1 MSNRKSIEQKRM
13 EFAFEHSSGAKAP
26 KKYEAYVQKVPAFIM
41 TNGLGNTIAYIS
53 TQSNENWEK
62 VGQNIFDWLLKVDNP
77 IKKELEQKQQSDKAN
92 IKGLLEVLKDNSVSD
107 TEYKSVT
114 MEVLALFNW
123 LRRFAKTHR
132 KT

>member
-1 MSNRKSIEQKRM
+1 MNKRKSIERQRM
-13 EFAFEHSSGAKAP
+13 QFAFDQSKNAKDA

-53 TQSNENWEK
+53 TQTDANWKK
-62 VGQNIFDWLLKVDNP
+62 VGQNICNWLLEVENP
-77 IKKELEQKQQSDKAN
+77 FKEPLSNKNGDDKIKN
-92 IKGLLEVLKDNSVSD
+92 LLEVLKENEND

-114 MEVLALFNW
+114 IEVLALFNW

-132 KT
+132 KSS